1 MTRKKKTEEVE
12 DKKIQ
17 GEEVKKEST
26 KTKKKRK
33 TTSRK
38 TTKKKTTRKSR
49 AKKEKK
55 SEGKQHKEHKEKEEE
70 NKEPIQPQLNIG
82 LVGHVDHGKTTLTEK
97 LSGKWTDTHSEELK
111 RGITLKLG
119 YANATFRKCPK
130 CPEPQC
136 YTTKK
141 ICPHC
146 GAKTE
151 FVRKVSFVDA
161 PGHESLMA
169 TMLSGAAIM
178 DGALMLISANEKCP
192 QPQTKEHL
200 VALQISGIKHVV
212 IVQNKI
218 DLVSKEEALENYRQ
232 IKEFLKGTP
241 YENAPI
247 IPASAKLGVNIDL
260 IIQALIENIP
270 VPKRNEKDDPLMFVA
285 RSFDINKPGSNP
297 LQLKGGVLGGAL
309 KQGRLK
315 VGDEIEIRP
324 GMRIEKFGKVEW
336 VPIRTKIIG
345 LQTGGVN
352 VESVGPGGSIG
363 VMTTL
368 DPGMTHADNLM
379 GSVVGHP
386 GKLPETI
393 EKLRLK
399 IHLLDRV
406 VGAKDELVVEPLKLG
421 ETLMINVNST
431 ATVGTIIKLS
441 PEEITCRLIVPV
453 CAYEGSRAAI
463 SRRIENRYRLIGYG
477 EIMKNDKK

>member
-1 MTRKKKTEEVE
+1 MARKSSKEKTEIKTAKVDKATKKEHKKKTA
-12 DKKIQ
+12 
-17 GEEVKKEST
+17 
-26 KTKKKRK
+26 
-33 TTSRK
+33 
-38 TTKKKTTRKSR
+38 KKTTRKKRTKKSAEKKVKKTKSSE
-49 AKKEKK
+49 AKKEH
-55 SEGKQHKEHKEKEEE
+55 SKQKEIE
-70 NKEPIQPQLNIG
+70 EPIQPQLNIG

-136 YTTKK
+136 YTTEK
-141 ICPHC
+141 ICPYC
-146 GAKTE
+146 GSKTE
-151 FVRKVSFVDA
+151 FLRKVSFVDA

-200 VALQISGIKHVV
+200 VALQISNIKHVV

-241 YENAPI
+241 YEDAPI
-247 IPASAKLGVNIDL
+247 IPASAKLGVNVDL
-260 IIQALIENIP
+260 IIKALVETIP
-270 VPKRNEKDDPLMFVA
+270 IPKRDDKAKPLMFVA
-285 RSFDINKPGSNP
+285 RSFDINKPGSDP
-297 LQLKGGVLGGAL
+297 LKLKGGVLGGAL

-315 VGDEIEIRP
+315 VGDDIEIRP

-336 VPIRTKIIG
+336 VPIRTKIVG

-379 GSVVGHP
+379 GSVVGRP
-386 GKLPETI
+386 GELPETI

-399 IHLLDRV
+399 IHLLKRV

-441 PEEITCRLIVPV
+441 PTEITCKLVVPV
-453 CAYEGSRAAI
+453 CASKGSRAAI
-463 SRRIENRYRLIGYG
+463 SRRIQNRYRLIGYG
-477 EIMKNDKK
+477 EIL

>member
-1 MTRKKKTEEVE
+1 MKMTKKSAKEKTEIKVSKVDKTIKKEHKKKTA
-12 DKKIQ
+12 
-17 GEEVKKEST
+17 
-26 KTKKKRK
+26 
-33 TTSRK
+33 
-38 TTKKKTTRKSR
+38 KKTTRKKR
-49 AKKEKK
+49 TKK
-55 SEGKQHKEHKEKEEE
+55 SSEKTVKKTKSKETKKDNGKKQKEVKEI
-70 NKEPIQPQLNIG
+70 IQPQLNIG

-136 YTTKK
+136 YTTEK

-146 GAKTE
+146 GSKTE
-151 FVRKVSFVDA
+151 FLRKVSFVDA

-200 VALQISGIKHVV
+200 VALQISNIKQVV

-218 DLVSKEEALENYRQ
+218 DLVSKEEALENYKQ

-247 IPASAKLGVNIDL
+247 VPASAKLGVNMDL
-260 IIQALIENIP
+260 IIKALVETIP
-270 VPKRNEKDDPLMFVA
+270 IPKRNEKAKPLLFVA

-297 LQLKGGVLGGAL
+297 LKLKGGVLGGAL
-309 KQGRLK
+309 KQGMLK
-315 VGDEIEIRP
+315 VEDEIEIRP

-336 VPIRTKIIG
+336 IPIRTKIIG
-345 LQTGGVN
+345 LQTGGAN
-352 VESVGPGGSIG
+352 VESVGPGGSVG

-379 GSVVGHP
+379 GSVVGRP
-386 GKLPETI
+386 GELPETI
-393 EKLRLK
+393 EKLKLK
-399 IHLLDRV
+399 IFLLKRV

-431 ATVGTIIKLS
+431 ATVGTIVKLS
-441 PEEITCRLIVPV
+441 PTKITCKLIVPV
-453 CAYEGSRAAI
+453 CASKGSRAAI
-463 SRRIENRYRLIGYG
+463 SRRIQNRYRLIGYG
-477 EIMKNDKK
+477 EIL